1 MSDARDLA
9 GRRALVTGGGSGI
22 GLATVKLLRERGA
35 SVVAGDRSAT
45 DGPESLR
52 LDVRDLEALDGVVDR
67 AIGLLGGPIDLLVNA
82 AGIYRVTPMQEMP
95 VDEWDDVLDTN
106 LRGTAYMTRA
116 VMARLGDSPGSV
128 VNVASIAAYLGDAA
142 EPAAAYEASK
152 AGIVGLTRQLAVEYG
167 PSVRVNAV
175 APGLVAT
182 PMLQMTADTPTGAA
196 YLQDRVILH
205 RIGTAE
211 ELAETIVFL
220 ASDAASYVTGAI
232 LLVDGG
238 VTAW

>member
-1 MSDARDLA
+1 MSGVA

-22 GLATVKLLRERGA
+22 GLATVRLLRERGA
-35 SVVAGDRSAT
+35 AVVAGDRSSQ
-45 DGPESLR
+45 DGPESVR
-52 LDVRDLEALDGVVDR
+52 LDVRDPEAMEGALDRVEER
-67 AIGLLGGPIDLLVNA
+67 LGGPVDLLVNA
-82 AGIYRVTPMQEMP
+82 AGIYRVTPMAEMS
-95 VDEWDDVLDTN
+95 VGEWDDVLDTN
-106 LRGTAYMTRA
+106 LRGTAFVTRA
-116 VMARLGDSPGSV
+116 VVGRLGGGAGSV

-152 AGIVGLTRQLAVEYG
+152 AGVVGLTRQLAVEYG
-167 PSVRVNAV
+167 PAVRVNAV

-182 PMLQMTADTPTGAA
+182 PMLQMTEDTPEGAA
-196 YLQDRVILH
+196 YLRDRVILH
-205 RIGTAE
+205 RIGRPE

-220 ASDAASYVTGAI
+220 ASDAASYVTGAT

>member
-1 MSDARDLA
+1 MSGVA

-22 GLATVKLLRERGA
+22 GLATVRLLRERGA
-35 SVVAGDRSAT
+35 AVVAADRSAA
-45 DGPESLR
+45 DGPEAVPM
-52 LDVRDLEALDGVVDR
+52 DVRDPAGIEAALDR
-67 AIGLLGGPIDLLVNA
+67 AAERLGGPVDLLVNA
-82 AGIYRVTPMQEMP
+82 AGIYRVTPMRDMSVE
-95 VDEWDDVLDTN
+95 EWDDVLDTN
-106 LRGTAYMTRA
+106 LRGTALVTRG
-116 VMARLGDSPGSV
+116 VVRRLGVGAGSV

-167 PSVRVNAV
+167 PAVRVNAV

-182 PMLQMTADTPTGAA
+182 PMLQMTEDTPGGAA
-196 YLQDRVILH
+196 YLRDRVILH
-205 RIGTAE
+205 RVGRPE

-220 ASDAASYVTGAI
+220 ASDAASYVTGAT